1 MVIGL
6 TGGIGCGKT
15 AAARFFEPNGFVTE
29 YTAEV
34 DYVDEAKHIVGTP
47 DYWAKIMN
55 GPDRFGL
62 ADPSPELRDA
72 MAGKILE
79 ERNKACE
86 EIISK
91 KLASA

>member
-1 MVIGL
+1 MASCGL
-6 TGGIGCGKT
+6 
-15 AAARFFEPNGFVTE
+15 RLNW
-29 YTAEV
+29 
-34 DYVDEAKHIVGTP
+34 HIEETLRDSPLHSMNWGTP
-47 DYWAKIMN
+47 DYWAKVMN

-91 KLASA
+91 KLAG

>member
-1 MVIGL
+1 
-6 TGGIGCGKT
+6 
-15 AAARFFEPNGFVTE
+15 
-29 YTAEV
+29 
-34 DYVDEAKHIVGTP
+34 
-47 DYWAKIMN
+47 MN